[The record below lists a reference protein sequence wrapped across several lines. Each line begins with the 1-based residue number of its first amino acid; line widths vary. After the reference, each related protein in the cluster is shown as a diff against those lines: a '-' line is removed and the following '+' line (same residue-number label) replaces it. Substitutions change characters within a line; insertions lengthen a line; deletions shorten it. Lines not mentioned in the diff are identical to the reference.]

1 MNIDDIF
8 SASSSTEAHPMTPS
22 HTSRSLGK
30 RSLEGSVNRSSSK
43 KQTMTR
49 VDEHD
54 IMMRL
59 FNVVETLAAVRDA
72 PPPTA
77 TAVEVKTTTHVAF
90 KILKKM
96 RKELGISNDLY
107 LFAADL
113 FADNYVKECFIE
125 CEEDL
130 RLAYLERKYAQHL
143 TKTDMSGVNSITMDD
158 DDSEA
163 RRRWSN
169 DFILVASVTAA
180 AMYYGISKEACNLY

>member
-1 MNIDDIF
+1 MCRLVVQMGLSFPFDWKGRQSQFVSSGQVSPSLLTTLDREFLLINFGIMYSQSALLVLHIDVY
-8 SASSSTEAHPMTPS
+8 M
-22 HTSRSLGK
+22 SL
-30 RSLEGSVNRSSSK
+30 RVGSGYLWSSSK

-143 TKTDMSGVNSITMDD
+143 TKTDMSG
-158 DDSEA
+158 
-163 RRRWSN
+163 
-169 DFILVASVTAA
+169 L
-180 AMYYGISKEACNLY
+180 